1 MGRTGIKLGAVS
13 LGGWLTY
20 GGTVDAA
27 ATASIVRRAIE
38 LGVNHLDTADVYA
51 GGECESAVG
60 RAIEG
65 IRRSSL
71 VLASKVFWPVGPGPN
86 DQGLS
91 RKHIHE
97 SCHSILKRLKTDY
110 LDIYYCHRFD
120 PDVPIDEVIRS
131 MEGLI
136 DQGKILYWGVSCWTS
151 GQIRDAIRLA
161 KSHRPVVNQPPY
173 NFFERNVERDILT
186 TCSKEGL
193 GVVVWSPLAQG
204 VLTGK
209 YLGGRPAGARG
220 SSEKLNK
227 FIERYLKPEAAAT
240 VKAFVALAK
249 QAGLTPAQLALG
261 WCLRRPEV
269 TSAVVGATSVA
280 QIEET
285 AVAGPLPKEILPALE
300 ALSRQAPL
308 IEAI

>member
-1 MGRTGIKLGAVS
+1 
-13 LGGWLTY
+13 
-20 GGTVDAA
+20 
-27 ATASIVRRAIE
+27 
-38 LGVNHLDTADVYA
+38 
-51 GGECESAVG
+51 
-60 RAIEG
+60 
-65 IRRSSL
+65 
-71 VLASKVFWPVGPGPN
+71 
-86 DQGLS
+86 
-91 RKHIHE
+91 
-97 SCHSILKRLKTDY
+97 
-110 LDIYYCHRFD
+110 
-120 PDVPIDEVIRS
+120 